1 MKIGVPREI
10 KDNEARVAMTP
21 EGVAKLVKSGNSV
34 VVEIDSGLGSG
45 YTNEQYEQAGA
56 NLVLTAD
63 AWAVDL
69 VVKVKEPQE
78 SEYPYLGSQMVF
90 TFFHLA
96 GVAKSLTKQ
105 LLEKGT
111 TAIAYE
117 SLEDENGLLP
127 ILAPMSA
134 VAGNMSV
141 LMGAYYLARFNKG
154 NGMQLGAVL
163 GKSYGKV
170 VIIGDGVVG
179 RHAAMVASAMGA
191 SVVVAGMDEG
201 RWIENNKPLSV
212 KVAFIE
218 SNKENI
224 LKQIAGA
231 DLVVGAVLCRGAK
244 APKVV
249 TEEMLKAMSPGSV
262 IVDVSI
268 DQGGC
273 FETSK
278 PTTHSDPV
286 FVKHGVIHY
295 CVANMPGA
303 YPKASTIALT
313 DATIGYV
320 QEIAENALNGFVAD
334 ERKRKAINIYKG
346 KISSEKIAKE
356 LGLVDYFQPVAECFR
371 IESNGL
377 AMRGK

>member
-10 KDNEARVAMTP
+10 KDNEVRVAMTP
-21 EGVAKLVKSGNSV
+21 GGVARLVKSGNSV
-34 VVEIDSGLGSG
+34 VVEIDAGLGSG

-90 TFFHLA
+90 AFFHLA

-105 LLEKGT
+105 LLEKRT

-154 NGMQLGAVL
+154 SGMQLGTVL

-179 RHAAMVASAMGA
+179 RHATMVAGAMGA
-191 SVVVAGMDEG
+191 SVVVAGMDEA
-201 RWIENNKPLSV
+201 RWIENNKQLSD

-218 SNKENI
+218 SNKQNI

-320 QEIAENALNGFVAD
+320 QDIAENSLNGFVAD

-356 LGLVDYFQPVAECFR
+356 LGLVDYFQPVADAL
-371 IESNGL
+371 GL
-377 AMRGK
+377 KAMNWR